1 MKLLSI
7 LIFLTLSATSQVMWQ
22 VKTDTV
28 IKWYLLDHDEFSDN
42 QLNENK
48 WNYGVPWSNFVV
60 KQDLY
65 FSKENVLQHDGI
77 IDFVAKKET
86 RKFKVADGEIDQKYL
101 EKTGKKVI
109 DNLYEVNYTAGL
121 ISSKQSYRYGYFE
134 VRCKTNSERGIWPA
148 FWLFGG
154 NPNEEIDFFEGKGDR
169 PNQMH
174 LDVHCPD
181 GCGNYKHGFLKLQ
194 KGWGAWVKI
203 NENFANKWNI
213 ISGEWQPGYI
223 KFYLNGTPIAI
234 MEREFKTFQQLYL
247 NTSVAKDKEAFN
259 PGPNETTNLPNS
271 FLVDYVRVWSD
282 KDTLGKMD
290 DSYKLFENSINTV
303 SDANLYE
310 AEPKGKINYMYP
322 KKMLNTDIGTI
333 TLLKVSHKKFSLSIV
348 GKNLGALNVNV
359 FDLKNKKVTSFILQN
374 TEYSILD
381 LSNIET
387 GTYKLEILISN
398 HVLSQEITILNP

>member
-1 MKLLSI
+1 MSVAFAILSI
-7 LIFLTLSATSQVMWQ
+7 FFLSLVGCNSDESQKVDQKNWQ
-22 VKTDTV
+22 LV
-28 IKWYLLDHDEFSDN
+28 WSDEFEGASGTLPDATKWTYDLGNNNGWGN
-42 QLNENK
+42 QELETYTNN
-48 WNYGVPWSNFVV
+48 P
-60 KQDLY
+60 
-65 FSKENVLQHDGI
+65 ENVSLDGNGNLVI
-77 IDFVAKKET
+77 TA
-86 RKFKVADGEIDQKYL
+86 RKNGNTFTSARI
-101 EKTGKKVI
+101 KTK
-109 DNLYEVNYTAGL
+109 NLFAQTYGRYEARLKTP
-121 ISSKQSYRYGYFE
+121 YGP
-134 VRCKTNSERGIWPA
+134 GIWPA

-259 PGPNETTNLPNS
+259 PGPNETTNWPNS
-271 FLVDYVRVWSD
+271 FLVDYVRVWGD

-322 KKMLNTDIGTI
+322 KKMLNTEIGTI
-333 TLLKVSHKKFSLSIV
+333 TLLKVSQKKFSLSIV